1 MRLPLPPRAGP
12 LHATGGEA
20 VSNWAPGGALAS
32 NVEITAATVLR
43 GDIIQVGGR
52 ACRVSDLFQLPQG
65 AKQLLFESGELLT
78 INGRT
83 RLVAVR
89 MTRRR

>member
-1 MRLPLPPRAGP
+1 MSG
-12 LHATGGEA
+12 
-20 VSNWAPGGALAS
+20 WAPGGALVS